1 MGTKEN
7 LVGAKA
13 TDKRLVVM
21 LKGVTRISWQP
32 FSETPWSPEGLPL
45 DPEKTVVSQSHTPRP
60 PVRGNPV
67 STRKRQ
73 SFQKAMPQDPPHR
86 A

>member
-1 MGTKEN
+1 MGTKES

-13 TDKRLVVM
+13 TDKMLVVL
-21 LKGVTRISWQP
+21 LKDVTRISWQP
-32 FSETPWSPEGLPL
+32 FSETPWSPEGLSL

-60 PVRGNPV
+60 TVRGNPL

-73 SFQKAMPQDPPHR
+73 SFHKAIPQDLPYR